1 MLCFEDNAVE
11 ENMTNVSK
19 NFKEFIKSTFSNI
32 RSNVRTIQM
41 HSAVLEEF
49 LNNYPEY
56 KDYEWK
62 HEWILRKDG
71 INGTFKIDIVGFKN
85 GKAKVFMLCKSI
97 NSSFAKNAKNY
108 ASGMIGEIHRIMDSS
123 IVNPELLLF
132 VNIYPR
138 IVPVFDGSGKVT
150 NYNDVGKSKDRANV
164 NIVIEKYFKNKVFEV
179 NISYDIEGIRSKT
192 HRDDFQVINPKN
204 ITKFEIGHAN

>member
-62 HEWILRKDG
+62 HEC
-71 INGTFKIDIVGFKN
+71 F
-85 GKAKVFMLCKSI
+85 
-97 NSSFAKNAKNY
+97 Y
-108 ASGMIGEIHRIMDSS
+108 A
-123 IVNPELLLF
+123 L
-132 VNIYPR
+132 
-138 IVPVFDGSGKVT
+138 
-150 NYNDVGKSKDRANV
+150 
-164 NIVIEKYFKNKVFEV
+164 
-179 NISYDIEGIRSKT
+179 
-192 HRDDFQVINPKN
+192 
-204 ITKFEIGHAN
+204 